1 MQKTKPQPGIT
12 QIYSLDE
19 FLQKLIGSNSDEKNP
34 VRRACEYVW
43 HVQDAPSEMPG
54 SLHVALILKELGVDE
69 TTLVVTLL
77 SDRRLRNDEFS
88 KTIAAEFGDGIKHL
102 VDSVL
107 WLHEFHLDTSKQT
120 APEQA
125 ERLRRMLLAMVD
137 DVRVVLIKLAYRVQR
152 LRELAKAS
160 DEKRYEIARET
171 LDIYAPLANRL
182 GIGQLKWEL
191 EDLSFRYLEPNTYR
205 RIATLLEE
213 RREEREQ
220 FIVDVVD
227 EINSL
232 LTEAGIKA
240 EVYGRP
246 KHIYSIWKKMSAK
259 QKDFHELFDVR
270 AIRITVETVAE
281 CYVVL
286 GLIHG
291 RWRHIAKEFDD
302 YIANPKSNGYQSLH
316 TAVYGSRG
324 KALEVQIR
332 TKDMHQF
339 AEFGV
344 AAHWRYKEGSASDAS
359 LERSISSLRKLLDP
373 DETQD
378 EELLDSFKS
387 ELFSD
392 RVFVLTPDGKVMD
405 LPQGA
410 TPLDFAYA
418 VHTEIGHRCRGAK
431 INGRI
436 VQLTYELKNGQ
447 QVEILTTNKAEPSR
461 DWMNPNLGYLKSSR
475 ARSKVRSWFKHQD
488 FEQNLSDGKA
498 SFDREVHRNGLS
510 NVDTLLVAKHFKLKK
525 TDELFASLG
534 RGDITS
540 GQITSALHELFVPKE
555 EQIIPLAAPR
565 PVNKKKVSKD
575 DIRVR
580 GVGNLLTSFSN
591 CCKPVPGDDIIG
603 FITRGQ
609 GVSIHRKDCTNIL
622 NLENEKIDRLIEV
635 EWGGDL
641 EKTYPVSIHITAVD
655 RQGLLRDVSKVL
667 ADDKVDVIGVNTLSD
682 KDEQMAQMSITV
694 EISDLQ
700 QLSRIMDKLAQL
712 QNVIDVGRE
721 RVRS

>member
-1 MQKTKPQPGIT
+1 MQKTKPQASIAQT
-12 QIYSLDE
+12 YSLDE
-19 FLQKLIGSNSDEKNP
+19 FLSKLIGTNTDPENP

-43 HVQDAPSEMPG
+43 SVHDKQSDMPS
-54 SLHVALILKELGVDE
+54 SLDVALILKELGVDK

-88 KTIAAEFGDGIKHL
+88 KKIASEFGNDIKHL

-107 WLHEFHLDTSKQT
+107 WLHEIQLHSSNQS

-152 LRELAKAS
+152 LRELAKA
-160 DEKRYEIARET
+160 DPEVRHDIAKET

-191 EDLSFRYLEPNTYR
+191 EDLSFRYIEPDTYR
-205 RIATLLEE
+205 RVARLLEE

-220 FIVDVVD
+220 FIHDVVA
-227 EINSL
+227 EINAL
-232 LTEAGIKA
+232 VKDAGVKA

-270 AIRITVETVAE
+270 AIRITVETVAD
-281 CYVVL
+281 CYTVL
-286 GLIHG
+286 GLVHG

-316 TAVYGSRG
+316 TAVYGPQG
-324 KALEVQIR
+324 KPLEVQIR
-332 TKDMHQF
+332 TRDMHQF

-373 DETQD
+373 DETRD
-378 EELLDSFKS
+378 DELLDSFQS

-392 RVFVLTPDGKVMD
+392 RVFVLTPEGKVMD

-418 VHTEIGHRCRGAK
+418 IHTEIGHKCRGAK
-431 INGRI
+431 VNGRI
-436 VQLTYELKNGQ
+436 VQLTYELHNGE

-461 DWMNPNLGYLKSSR
+461 DWMNANLGYLKSSR
-475 ARSKVRSWFKHQD
+475 SRSKVRSWFKHQD

-498 SFDREVHRNGLS
+498 AFDREVNRQGL
-510 NVDTLLVAKHFKLKK
+510 NKVDIQQVAKHFKYKK
-525 TDELFASLG
+525 AEDLFAALG
-534 RGDITS
+534 GGDITS
-540 GQITSALHELFVPKE
+540 GQIASALHELFVPKE
-555 EQIIPLAAPR
+555 EQIISVTSRKP
-565 PVNKKKVSKD
+565 VSKKSGNKD
-575 DIRVR
+575 EIRVR

-622 NLENEKIDRLIEV
+622 NLENNKRDRLIEV

-641 EKTYPVSIHITAVD
+641 QKTYPVSIHVQAID

-667 ADDKVDVIGVNTLSD
+667 ADDKVDVIGVNTLSN
-682 KDEQMAQMSITV
+682 KDDQTAHMSITV

-700 QLSRIMDKLAQL
+700 QLGRIMDKISQL

-721 RVRS
+721 RAKH

>member
-1 MQKTKPQPGIT
+1 MEKTRPQPEIAQT
-12 QIYSLDE
+12 YSLDE
-19 FLQKLIGSNSDEKNP
+19 YIHKLIGPNVDADNP
-34 VRRACEYVW
+34 VRRACESIW
-43 HVQDAPSEMPG
+43 RVQDRQSDMPS
-54 SLHVALILKELGVDE
+54 SLQVALILKELGVDQ

-77 SDRRLRNDEFS
+77 SDHRLRDDKNIVS
-88 KTIAAEFGDGIKHL
+88 EFGNEIKHL

-160 DEKRYEIARET
+160 DDMRYEIARET

-191 EDLSFRYLEPNTYR
+191 EDLSFRYLEPDTYK
-205 RIATLLEE
+205 RIAKLLEE

-220 FIVDVVD
+220 YIIDVVD
-227 EINSL
+227 EINAL
-232 LTEAGIKA
+232 VDEADIKA

-281 CYVVL
+281 CYIIL

-316 TAVYGSRG
+316 TAVYGSQG
-324 KALEVQIR
+324 KPLEVQVR

-344 AAHWRYKEGSASDAS
+344 AAHWRYKEGSASDDS

-373 DETQD
+373 DETRD
-378 EELLDSFKS
+378 EELLDSFHS

-405 LPQGA
+405 LPQGS

-418 VHTEIGHRCRGAK
+418 VHTEIGHKCRGAK
-431 INGRI
+431 VNGRI
-436 VQLTYELKNGQ
+436 VQLTYELKNGE
-447 QVEILTTNKAEPSR
+447 QVEILTTNKSEPSR
-461 DWMNPNLGYLKSSR
+461 DWMNPNLNYLKSSR
-475 ARSKVRSWFKHQD
+475 ARSKVRAWFKHQD
-488 FEQNLSDGKA
+488 FEQNLADGKV
-498 SFDREVHRNGLS
+498 SFEREVNRQGLS
-510 NVDTLLVAKHFKLKK
+510 NIDTQLMAKHFKLKK
-525 TDELFASLG
+525 ADDLFAALG
-534 RGDITS
+534 RGDVSS
-540 GQITSALHELFVPKE
+540 GQVASALQELFVPKE
-555 EQIIPLAAPR
+555 DRIISVAPHK
-565 PVNKKKVSKD
+565 PVNKKKANKD
-575 DIRVR
+575 EISVQ

-622 NLENEKIDRLIEV
+622 NLEKDKTDRLIEV
-635 EWGGDL
+635 EWGGNL
-641 EKTYPVSIHITAVD
+641 EATYPVSIHIKAID

-682 KDEQMAQMSITV
+682 KDEQMAQMSITI

-712 QNVIDVGRE
+712 QNVIEVGRE